1 MGEVVA
7 ALAGPAGRSGYVGTC
22 VVTAG
27 GAGGAGGGRVKCF
40 GRNRHGNLGRVP
52 EGLTPLGADLPFLDL
67 GTGRTARA
75 VAMGARASSDWNG
88 YHTAEVRPLY
98 YYYYY
103 RPHALTEDD

>member
-1 MGEVVA
+1 MGEEVA

-67 GTGRTARA
+67 GTGRTAR
-75 VAMGARASSDWNG
+75 
-88 YHTAEVRPLY
+88 VRPLY
-98 YYYYY
+98 YHYDYHDYGY
-103 RPHALTEDD
+103 GPSTDAIARSID